1 VNTLRKGSPAGL
13 AVTLSLLLVIG
24 LTILQPVSG
33 QPGQWKAINPVFF
46 SPATPLSGLNSVLM
60 ISSTQGWAVGNSPD
74 GTLPGVAIHWDG
86 TQWQQIMTPPG
97 SYDLESVACFDAD
110 HCAAVGTVV
119 GGGAPV
125 LLQWDGISWIDRSA
139 LVVALGTTALH
150 SIFVRSDGLGFAVGE
165 GAPNIVRVNLAVSPP
180 SPPTVASEATVV
192 TAVTPD
198 LLRSVMVLPPGTP
211 GSIQGFAVGED
222 STAAGAAWRWDGTPG
237 GWSVSAPGV
246 PGALRGVWILDPNDA
261 IAIGDSDG
269 RTRWNGATW
278 TPEGGVV
285 IATANWRSVFAIASN
300 DEWMVGDAVG
310 AVASI
315 AHWDGVA
322 WTAYAPPNVPVAVN
336 LNSIQMLSASD
347 GWAVGQGGAIIQWDG
362 VSWKSM
368 ASPVASPNYL
378 RGVWLASSAD
388 GWAVGDAVAPALS
401 QIFLWDGA
409 NWGLYQTSPV
419 AAQLNAIHGTDTTNV
434 FAVGDSPGAG
444 SPPAIIRW
452 TGGPAW
458 TNISPAGVALGL
470 DLYDVF
476 VVNPSLAFAV
486 GQSGT
491 MLRWDGTVWASI
503 LSGTLKDL
511 RGVWMV
517 SDTDGWAVGDT
528 GTIVRWNGLA
538 WAPETSPTTNPLNSV
553 QALSSTD
560 VWAVGDSGTILHRN
574 GLGWTLVPVPSTAY
588 TVNLNSLYMLSDTE
602 GWAVGASDGTAPVIL
617 FWDGLT
623 WTRVFPIPIVSL
635 DLLDM
640 WMVASQDGWAVG
652 EAGLILR
659 FGAGV
664 VTITTTTITVPV
676 TTSSTTTQ
684 SVTATTTVTTST
696 VSTSTTST
704 QTLTSTTTTTSL
716 LVTVGTIGLPPSSPV
731 PGFPVESIL
740 AGLVAGVAALF
751 ILHRRRRT

>member
-1 VNTLRKGSPAGL
+1 LQKGFRTAAVITLAFLVVGVAMLPA
-13 AVTLSLLLVIG
+13 
-24 LTILQPVSG
+24 SG
-33 QPGQWKAINPVFF
+33 QPGQWRAINPVFTPNLNAVSLF
-46 SPATPLSGLNSVLM
+46 SATS
-60 ISSTQGWAVGNSPD
+60 GWAVGDSP
-74 GTLPGVAIHWDG
+74 GVGLPGVAIHWDG
-86 TQWQQIMTPPG
+86 TQWQQILTPTLAAA
-97 SYDLESVACFDAD
+97 YNLESAACFDEN
-110 HCAAVGTVV
+110 HCAAVGTVA
-119 GGGAPV
+119 GGASPI

-139 LVVALGTTALH
+139 LVAALGTTALH

-165 GAPNIVRVNLAVSPP
+165 GTPNIVRVNLAVSPP
-180 SPPTVASEATVV
+180 SPPTLASEATVG
-192 TAVTPD
+192 APD
-198 LLRSVMVLPPGTP
+198 RLGSVMILPPGTP
-211 GSIQGFAVGED
+211 GSIQGFAVGD
-222 STAAGAAWRWDGTPG
+222 NGAAAGVAWRWDGTPG
-237 GWSVSAPGV
+237 GWLVSP
-246 PGALRGVWILDPNDA
+246 PGATATLRGVQILNPNDA
-261 IAIGDSDG
+261 IAVGDSDS

-285 IATANWRSVFAIASN
+285 IATANWRSVFAVASN

-347 GWAVGQGGAIIQWDG
+347 GWAVGQGGAIIRWDG

-434 FAVGDSPGAG
+434 FAVGNSPGAG

-470 DLYDVF
+470 NLYGVF
-476 VVNPSLAFAV
+476 VVNPSLAYAV
-486 GQSGT
+486 GDTGT

-503 LSGTLKDL
+503 LSGTANTL
-511 RGVWMV
+511 RGIWMV
-517 SDTDGWAVGDT
+517 SDTDGWAVGDA
-528 GTIVRWNGLA
+528 GNIVRWNGLA
-538 WAPETSPTTNPLNSV
+538 WAAETSPTANQLNSV
-553 QALSSTD
+553 QALTSTD
-560 VWAVGDSGTILHRN
+560 VWAVGNLGTIVHRN
-574 GLGWTLVPVPSTAY
+574 GLGWTLVPSGVTQ
-588 TVNLNSLYMLSDTE
+588 NLNSLYMLSDTE
-602 GWAVGASDGTAPVIL
+602 GWAIGASDGTAPVIL

-635 DLLDM
+635 DLLDI
-640 WMVASQDGWAVG
+640 WMVESQDGWSVG
-652 EAGLILR
+652 QDGLILR
-659 FGAGV
+659 FGAGI

-676 TTSSTTTQ
+676 TTTSTTTQ

-696 VSTSTTST
+696 VSTSTTLT